1 MYKAFVVV
9 GCLFVLSLI
18 INFLPTIIAFLK
30 GSYNKFNVLLLN
42 LIPWLLSLFT
52 TLITTFVLAPNAN
65 SDAILMFATIIR
77 VIVSLINIV
86 FWIAAL
92 IKAIRC

>member
-1 MYKAFVVV
+1 MRLIVAIGGVVL
-9 GCLFVLSLI
+9 GLG
-18 INFLPTIIAFLK
+18 INLLPTIIAFIK
-30 GSYNKFNVLLLN
+30 NTYNKVNVLLLN
-42 LIPWLLSLFT
+42 VIPWLLSVFT

-65 SDAILMFATIIR
+65 SDTIFIIG

-92 IKAIRC
+92 IKAVRS

>member
-1 MYKAFVVV
+1 MEIVVAIC
-9 GCLFVLSLI
+9 GFVLSLI

-42 LIPWLLSLFT
+42 LIPWLISLFT

-65 SDAILMFATIIR
+65 SDAILTIATIIG
-77 VIVSLINIV
+77 VIISFVNIV